1 MSFKT
6 KRNRPMLMKNR
17 TYYTLKTLKKENKS
31 ERF

>member
-17 TYYTLKTLKKENKS
+17 TYYTLKTLKPTYLLES
-31 ERF
+31 L